1 MKGEHV
7 SKSIAIRLSLVAC
20 LLLGLMLAGG
30 CAQEP
35 QMAPEESKTIP
46 AETEAAEP
54 EAEPAKGPLT
64 SDEIV
69 AAFKAAG
76 LPIDKVEIYDANND
90 PNELLGRPGQYTA
103 KFNFADTRLEQFD
116 DDVTGGSIESFE
128 NEKDMQNRVDYVKS
142 ITEST
147 PMFAEYQYTNGLMFL
162 RLDKGLTPDQA
173 AEYDEVFQTLGK

>member
-1 MKGEHV
+1 
-7 SKSIAIRLSLVAC
+7 VAC
-20 LLLGLMLAGG
+20 LLPGLMLAGG
-30 CAQEP
+30 CAKET

-46 AETEAAEP
+46 AETATEP
-54 EAEPAKGPLT
+54 EAEPESTSGPLT

-76 LPIDKVEIYDANND
+76 LAIGKVEIYDAEND
-90 PNELLGRPGQYTA
+90 PNELLDRPGQYTA
-103 KFNFADTRLEQFD
+103 KFNFADTRLEQLGE
-116 DDVTGGSIESFE
+116 DVTGGSIESFE
-128 NEKDMQNRVDYVKS
+128 NEKDMQNRIDYVKS

-173 AEYDEVFQTLGK
+173 SEYDEVFQGLGK